1 MEEEVRKIIHIDMD
15 AFYVSV
21 EQLDNPYL
29 KGKPVVVGGNS
40 RRGVIAAAGY
50 EARKFGIRSA
60 MPSAKAYRICPS
72 IIFVKPRFDRYKEV
86 SAKIHE
92 IFRRYTDEIEPLALD
107 EAFLDVTY
115 NKMELQ
121 SATMIANQIRE
132 AIRSEVGITCSA
144 GISYSKFFAKI
155 ATEVN
160 KPDGFFTITP
170 EQGPEYVKSLAI
182 EKFFG
187 VGKVTADKMNRL
199 GIFKGEDLLKYTKP
213 ELSKLFGKS
222 GPFFYNI
229 SRGIDNRKVKSDRVR
244 KSVGAERTYSSNIY
258 DKETFQESLAEIKEI
273 LWSRIQKS
281 RKYGRT
287 VTLKIKYEDFTNL
300 TRSQSIKKEIR
311 TPNQLNKCLEEI
323 ISKENLL
330 TKGIR
335 LIGIQISGFKTET
348 KDGQLTFEF

>member
-1 MEEEVRKIIHIDMD
+1 MEEEIRKIIHIDMD

-72 IIFVKPRFDRYKEV
+72 LIFIKPRFDRYKEV

-115 NKMELQ
+115 NKMELK
-121 SATMIANQIRE
+121 SATVIANQIRE
-132 AIRSEVGITCSA
+132 AIRQEIGITCSA

-160 KPDGFFTITP
+160 KPDGYFTITP
-170 EQGPEYVKSLAI
+170 EQGPEYVKNLAI

-187 VGKVTADKMNRL
+187 VGKVTAEKMHSW
-199 GIFKGEDLLKYTKP
+199 GIFNGDQLKQQSLEFLKAN
-213 ELSKLFGKS
+213 FGKS
-222 GPFFYNI
+222 GQHYYNI
-229 SRGIDNRKVKSDRVR
+229 VRGIQHSPVKSDRER
-244 KSVGAERTYSSNIY
+244 KSVGAERTYSENLIGHEAVLE
-258 DKETFQESLAEIKEI
+258 KLVKIAEVIEKRLASSKIK
-273 LWSRIQKS
+273 
-281 RKYGRT
+281 GRT
-287 VTLKIKYEDFTNL
+287 ITLKVKFSDFQQI
-300 TRSQSIKKEIR
+300 TRSR
-311 TPNQLNKCLEEI
+311 TINH
-323 ISKENLL
+323 L
-330 TKGIR
+330 TN
-335 LIGIQISGFKTET
+335 
-348 KDGQLTFEF
+348 EF